1 MVDDHL
7 IFLVTIPIHYG
18 SNESS
23 ERSSERTIKS
33 SGTGSGTGSG
43 THPHKVLGQAKRQRR
58 AWEHPYNRVQA
69 KNIQELD
76 LSVIFARKLQKSHL
90 KMG

>member
-23 ERSSERTIKS
+23 EISSEISSETNAKS
-33 SGTGSGTGSG
+33 SETGSGTSIQQG
-43 THPHKVLGQAKRQRR
+43 TSEKHI
-58 AWEHPYNRVQA
+58 EF
-69 KNIQELD
+69 D
-76 LSVIFARKLQKSHL
+76 LSTKISRS
-90 KMG
+90 

>member
-23 ERSSERTIKS
+23 EKGSWTIQVGWIK
-33 SGTGSGTGSG
+33 
-43 THPHKVLGQAKRQRR
+43 KVPILA
-58 AWEHPYNRVQA
+58 E
-69 KNIQELD
+69 I
-76 LSVIFARKLQKSHL
+76 
-90 KMG
+90 

>member
-23 ERSSERTIKS
+23 EKGSERKP
-33 SGTGSGTGSG
+33 SGFGEKFGEKT
-43 THPHKVLGQAKRQRR
+43 V
-58 AWEHPYNRVQA
+58 
-69 KNIQELD
+69 
-76 LSVIFARKLQKSHL
+76 
-90 KMG
+90 